1 VVSGEYLVSKVYK
14 IKSCKVKDKKIEG
27 NKTLNPKPEMA
38 EKVVEKKLRPQR
50 LNEFI
55 GQEKIKEQLE
65 IFLTAAQSRG
75 EQLDHILFY
84 GPPGLGKTTLACLMA
99 REMNSNIRITSGPAL
114 TRAGDLASILT
125 GLKKGDFLFI
135 DEIHRLNKLVEE
147 MLYAAMEDFALDIVL
162 GKGPAAKTVRLN
174 LQKFTLVGATTR
186 IGLISGP
193 MRDRFGYVQQLDFY
207 EDKDLGEIV
216 ERTAEVL
223 GVKIEPQAAVSIAKR
238 SRGTPRIA
246 NRLLRRVRDYAEVKN
261 DGLITLRE
269 VEEALTMLGV
279 DDSGL
284 SDADR
289 RYLDIVKN
297 QYHGGPVGV
306 ENLAASLSEDV
317 GTITEV
323 YEPFLM
329 KKGLIKRTPKGR
341 VLGDKF

>member
-1 VVSGEYLVSKVYK
+1 M
-14 IKSCKVKDKKIEG
+14 
-27 NKTLNPKPEMA
+27 NKTNKQEQEENKKTLDPKVGVE
-38 EKVVEKKLRPQR
+38 EKVVEKKLRPQK
-50 LNEFI
+50 LDEFI
-55 GQEKIKEQLE
+55 GQEKLKEQLD
-65 IFLTAAQSRG
+65 IFLKAAKSRG
-75 EQLDHILFY
+75 ESLDHILFY

-99 REMNSNIRITSGPAL
+99 REMNSNIKMTSGPAL

-147 MLYAAMEDFALDIVL
+147 MLYSAMEDFALDIVL
-162 GKGPAAKTVRLN
+162 GKGPSAKTVRLN

-207 EDKDLGEIV
+207 EDIDLKEII
-216 ERTAEVL
+216 ERTSDVL
-223 GVKIEPQAAVSIAKR
+223 GVKIDPKAAKEISKR
-238 SRGTPRIA
+238 ARGTPRIA
-246 NRLLRRVRDYAEVKN
+246 NRLLRRVRDYAEIRN
-261 DGLITLRE
+261 DGLITLKE
-269 VEEALTMLGV
+269 VDQALKMLGV
-279 DDSGL
+279 DELGL

-289 RYLDIVKN
+289 KYLEVVKK
-297 QYHGGPVGV
+297 QYNGGPVGV
-306 ENLAASLSEDV
+306 ENIAASLSEDV

-341 VLGDKF
+341 VLV

>member
-1 VVSGEYLVSKVYK
+1 MS
-14 IKSCKVKDKKIEG
+14 KKINQEE
-27 NKTLNPKPEMA
+27 NKKTLDPKLEVE
-38 EKVVEKKLRPQR
+38 EKIVEKKLRPQR
-50 LNEFI
+50 LEEFI
-55 GQEKIKEQLE
+55 GQEKLKEQLD
-65 IFLTAAQSRG
+65 IFLKAAKSRG
-75 EQLDHILFY
+75 EALDHILFY

-99 REMNSNIRITSGPAL
+99 HEMNSNIKMTSGPAL

-147 MLYAAMEDFALDIVL
+147 MLYSAMEDFALDIVL
-162 GKGPAAKTVRLN
+162 GKGPSAKTVRLN

-207 EDKDLGEIV
+207 EDIDLKEII
-216 ERTAEVL
+216 ERTSEVL
-223 GVKIEPQAAVSIAKR
+223 GVKIEPLAAIEISKR
-238 SRGTPRIA
+238 ARGTPRIA
-246 NRLLRRVRDYAEVKN
+246 NRLLRRVRDYAEIRN
-261 DGLITLRE
+261 DGLITLKE
-269 VEEALTMLGV
+269 VDEALKMLGV
-279 DDSGL
+279 DKIGL

-289 RYLDIVKN
+289 KYLEVVKK
-297 QYHGGPVGV
+297 QYNGGPVGV
-306 ENLAASLSEDV
+306 ENIAASLSEDV

-341 VLGDKF
+341 VLI

>member
-1 VVSGEYLVSKVYK
+1 
-14 IKSCKVKDKKIEG
+14 
-27 NKTLNPKPEMA
+27 
-38 EKVVEKKLRPQR
+38 
-50 LNEFI
+50 
-55 GQEKIKEQLE
+55 
-65 IFLTAAQSRG
+65 
-75 EQLDHILFY
+75 
-84 GPPGLGKTTLACLMA
+84 MA
-99 REMNSNIRITSGPAL
+99 REMGSNIKMTSGPAL

-147 MLYAAMEDFALDIVL
+147 MLYSAMEDFALDIVL
-162 GKGPAAKTVRLN
+162 GKGPSAKTVRLN

-207 EDKDLGEIV
+207 EDIDLKEII
-216 ERTAEVL
+216 ERTGEVL
-223 GVKIEPQAAVSIAKR
+223 KVKIESEAAVSISKR

-246 NRLLRRVRDYAEVKN
+246 NRLLRRVRDYAQVKN
-261 DGLITLRE
+261 DGVITLNE
-269 VEEALTMLGV
+269 VEKALKMLGV
-279 DDSGL
+279 DKDGL

-289 RYLDIVKN
+289 KYLEIIRK
-297 QYHGGPVGV
+297 QYGGGPVGV
-306 ENLAASLSEDV
+306 ENIAAALTEDV

-341 VLGDKF
+341 VLI

>member
-1 VVSGEYLVSKVYK
+1 MTNKN
-14 IKSCKVKDKKIEG
+14 KKQNQEF
-27 NKTLNPKPEMA
+27 LNPRIETE
-38 EKVVEKKLRPQR
+38 EKIVVKSLRPQR

-55 GQEKIKEQLE
+55 GQEKLKEQLQ
-65 IFLTAAQSRG
+65 IFLEAAKNRN
-75 EQLDHILFY
+75 EALDHILFY
-84 GPPGLGKTTLACLMA
+84 GPPGLGKTTLAFLMA
-99 REMNSNIRITSGPAL
+99 REMGSNIKMTSGPAL

-147 MLYAAMEDFALDIVL
+147 MLYSAMEDFALDIVL
-162 GKGPAAKTVRLN
+162 GKGPSAKTVRLN

-207 EDKDLGEIV
+207 EDTDLSEIV
-216 ERTAEVL
+216 ERTGEVL
-223 GVKIEPQAAVSIAKR
+223 KCKIGLEAAKSIAKR

-246 NRLLRRVRDYAEVKN
+246 NRLLRRVRDYAQVKN
-261 DGLITLRE
+261 DGLITLNE
-269 VEEALTMLGV
+269 VEEALKMLGV
-279 DDSGL
+279 DKDGL

-289 RYLDIVKN
+289 KYLEIIRK
-297 QYHGGPVGV
+297 QYNGGPVGV
-306 ENLAASLSEDV
+306 ENIAAALTEDV

-329 KKGLIKRTPKGR
+329 KKGLVKRTPKGR
-341 VLGDKF
+341 VLTNI

>member
-1 VVSGEYLVSKVYK
+1 MSKTK
-14 IKSCKVKDKKIEG
+14 DIKKED
-27 NKTLNPKPEMA
+27 KTLNPTVEVE
-38 EKVVEKKLRPQR
+38 EKVVEKKLRPQK
-50 LNEFI
+50 LAEFI
-55 GQEKIKEQLE
+55 GQEKLKKQLD
-65 IFLTAAQSRG
+65 IFLRAARSRG
-75 EQLDHILFY
+75 EPLDHILFY
-84 GPPGLGKTTLACLMA
+84 GPAGLGKTTLACLMA
-99 REMNSNIRITSGPAL
+99 REMTSNIKMTSGPAL

-135 DEIHRLNKLVEE
+135 DEIHRLNKNVEE
-147 MLYAAMEDFALDIVL
+147 MLYSAMEDFALDIVL
-162 GKGPAAKTVRLN
+162 GKGPSAKTVRLN

-207 EDKDLGEIV
+207 EDTDLADIV
-216 ERTAEVL
+216 ERTSEVL
-223 GVKIEPQAAVSIAKR
+223 GVKIELGAAKSIAKR

-261 DGLITLRE
+261 DGLITLTE
-269 VEEALTMLGV
+269 VDEALKMLGV
-279 DDSGL
+279 DSIGL

-289 RYLDIVKN
+289 KYLDVVKKH
-297 QYHGGPVGV
+297 YGGGPVGV
-306 ENLAASLSEDV
+306 ENIAASLSEDV

-341 VLGDKF
+341 VSL

>member
-1 VVSGEYLVSKVYK
+1 MTNK
-14 IKSCKVKDKKIEG
+14 IQNQEF
-27 NKTLNPKPEMA
+27 LNPKVQVE
-38 EKVVEKKLRPQR
+38 EKIVEKKLRPQK

-55 GQEKIKEQLE
+55 GQEKLKEQLN
-65 IFLTAAQSRG
+65 IFLEAAKSRG
-75 EQLDHILFY
+75 DALDHILFY

-99 REMNSNIRITSGPAL
+99 REMGGNVKMTSGPAMS
-114 TRAGDLASILT
+114 RAGDLASILT

-135 DEIHRLNKLVEE
+135 DEIHRLNKIVEE

-162 GKGPAAKTVRLN
+162 GKGPSAKTVRLN

-207 EDKDLGEIV
+207 EDKDLEEIV
-216 ERTAEVL
+216 ERTGEVF
-223 GVKIEPQAAVSIAKR
+223 GVKINSDAAREIGKR

-246 NRLLRRVRDYAEVKN
+246 NRLLRRVRDYAEIKN
-261 DGLITLRE
+261 DGLITLKE
-269 VEEALTMLGV
+269 VDEALKMLGV
-279 DDSGL
+279 DEIGL

-289 RYLDIVKN
+289 KYLDVVKK
-297 QYHGGPVGV
+297 QYNGGPVGV
-306 ENLAASLSEDV
+306 ENIAASLSEDV

-323 YEPFLM
+323 YEPYLM

-341 VLGDKF
+341 VLIR

>member
-1 VVSGEYLVSKVYK
+1 MNSKK
-14 IKSCKVKDKKIEG
+14 NEEED
-27 NKTLNPKPEMA
+27 KTLNPKA
-38 EKVVEKKLRPQR
+38 EVEEKIVEKKLRPQK
-50 LNEFI
+50 LAEFI
-55 GQEKIKEQLE
+55 GQEKLKEQLD
-65 IFLTAAQSRG
+65 IFLKAAKSRN
-75 EQLDHILFY
+75 EALDHILFY

-99 REMNSNIRITSGPAL
+99 REMNCNIKMTSGPAL
-114 TRAGDLASILT
+114 TRAWDLASILT

-147 MLYAAMEDFALDIVL
+147 MLYSAMEDFALDIVL
-162 GKGPAAKTVRLN
+162 GKGPSAKTVRLN

-207 EDKDLGEIV
+207 EDKDLKEII
-216 ERTAEVL
+216 ERTSEVL
-223 GVKIEPQAAVSIAKR
+223 KVKIEPEAAESISKR

-261 DGLITLRE
+261 DGLITLKE
-269 VEEALTMLGV
+269 VNDSLKMLGV
-279 DDSGL
+279 DSLGL

-289 RYLDIVKN
+289 RYLDVVKN
-297 QYHGGPVGV
+297 QYGGGPVGV
-306 ENLAASLSEDV
+306 ENIAASLSEDV

-341 VLGDKF
+341 VTL